1 MNEVQFFTSLKCL
14 HVETNISRLMKLET
28 AMEETKT
35 ALEKLQM
42 MYNTETNQKMVVITR
57 IQKQVDEFNATL
69 KSLQR
74 TYDAQNMKVF
84 IILKITL
91 NLRYGRE

>member
-1 MNEVQFFTSLKCL
+1 
-14 HVETNISRLMKLET
+14 MKLET

-35 ALEKLQM
+35 ALEKLQV

-69 KSLQR
+69 KNLQR

-84 IILKITL
+84 INLKITL